1 MTKTE
6 LIEKIAISAG
16 LSKNDAAK
24 ALNATL
30 DNIIKALQKGQKV
43 TLIGFGTFYVASRK
57 TRSGRNPRTGESI
70 IIPAAKVPKFI
81 PGKAFKKA
89 LK

>member
-16 LSKNDAAK
+16 LSKNEAAK
-24 ALNATL
+24 ALNAAL

-43 TLIGFGTFYVASRK
+43 TLIGFGTFHVASRK
-57 TRSGRNPRTGESI
+57 SRSGRNPRTGESI
-70 IIPAAKVPKFI
+70 IIPATKVPKFI